1 MLMMPLKAAPHLTEQ
16 VFSPL
21 AVDYADEVN
30 PLVGTASSYELS
42 SGNTY
47 PAIAMP
53 FGMNAW
59 TPQTGKNGDGWTY
72 QYAANKLRGIKQ
84 THQPSPW
91 INDYGAF
98 ALLPTTGGVV
108 FDEEQRQTW
117 FSHKSE
123 VAHPYRYKVYLADYD
138 THVDLVPTER
148 TALFSIRYPEGRTP
162 RLVVDAYSGGSSI
175 RVDAA
180 HRRIYGYA
188 GNNHGGVPQGF
199 KNYFVIELDCAID
212 STQLFL
218 DNSPVTG
225 TTTEGDHAG
234 VVVTLAPQGHTVT
247 ARVASSFIG
256 WDQALVSLQREQ
268 SSRTIDDLARL
279 GKARWNEMLGRI
291 SVEGSTADNRRTF
304 YTALYRTLLFPRAF
318 HEVDAR
324 GDTIHYSPYNG
335 QVLPGVLYT
344 DNGFWDTF
352 RAVFPLFT
360 LVYPDMN
367 RLMMRG
373 LVNTYKES
381 GWLPEWQSPGHR
393 DCMIGSNSASIIA
406 DAWLKGIRGYDI
418 ATLYEA
424 LLKNSNHEGP
434 LSSVGRKGADYYN
447 RLGYVPY
454 NVGINENAARTLEY
468 AYDDFCLWRL
478 SQALGKGN
486 DHQRTF
492 LRRAFNYRNVI
503 NPATGFAR
511 GRNLDG
517 SFQIPFRPDKW
528 GDAFTEG
535 CAWHWTWCVFHDPEG
550 LIRLLGG
557 REAFCQ
563 RLDSVFVASPTFDDS
578 YYGSQIH
585 EITEMLVADMGQYA
599 HGNQPIQHAL
609 HLYNWAGQPWKTQW
623 HVREVMRRLYQN
635 APDGLCGDE
644 DNGQTSAWYVFSAL
658 GFYPVAP
665 ATGQYAMGSPLFDKA
680 QIHLP
685 GGNTLTIEARD
696 NAPHRVY
703 VNSVRRN
710 GTIYTRNYFDHSDL
724 LTGGRI
730 EFEMSEQPN
739 LLRGTDKA
747 DVPYSLTSDQQN
759 PKR

>member
-1 MLMMPLKAAPHLTEQ
+1 MGAAAYAPT
-16 VFSPL
+16 SDDISN

-30 PLVGTASSYELS
+30 PLVGTASTYEIS
-42 SGNTY
+42 TGNTY

-59 TPQTGKNGDGWTY
+59 TPQTNKNGDGWTY
-72 QYAANKLRGIKQ
+72 QYAAHKLRGLKE

-98 ALLPTTGGVV
+98 SLLPTTGDVV
-108 FDEEQRQTW
+108 FDEEKRQTW

-123 VAHPYRYKVYLADYD
+123 TAHPYRYNVYLADYD

-148 TALFSIRYPEGRTP
+148 TALFSIRYPQNRTP
-162 RLVVDAYSGGSSI
+162 RLVIDAYHGGSGI
-175 RVDAA
+175 RVDADR
-180 HRRIYGYA
+180 RRIYGYA
-188 GNNHGGVPQGF
+188 GNNNGGVPDGF
-199 KNYFVIELDCAID
+199 KNYFVIQLDCAID
-212 STQLFL
+212 AAQLFL
-218 DNSPVTG
+218 DNKPVAG
-225 TTTEGDHAG
+225 TASTGDHAG
-234 VVVTLAPQGHTVT
+234 AVITLAPAGQTVT
-247 ARVASSFIG
+247 ARVTSSFIS

-268 SSRTIDDLARL
+268 GNRSIDELTRL

-291 SVEGSTADNRRTF
+291 SVEGSTARNRRTF

-318 HEVDAR
+318 HEVDAK

-367 RLMMRG
+367 QMMMRG

-418 ATLYEA
+418 ATLYEG
-424 LLKNSNHEGP
+424 LLKNSNQEGP
-434 LSSVGRKGADYYN
+434 LPSVGRKGVDYYN
-447 RLGYVPY
+447 RLGYIPY

-478 SQALGKGN
+478 SQALNRNKKE
-486 DHQRTF
+486 QRTF
-492 LRRAFNYRNVI
+492 LQRAYNYRNVI
-503 NPATGFAR
+503 DPAVGFAR

-517 SFQIPFRPDKW
+517 SFQSPFRPDKW

-557 REAFCQ
+557 RESFC
-563 RLDSVFVASPTFDDS
+563 RKLDSVFTASPTFDDS

-609 HLYNWAGQPWKTQW
+609 YLYNWAGQPWKTQQ
-623 HVREVMRRLYQN
+623 HVREVMRRLYLDT
-635 APDGLCGDE
+635 PDGLCGDE

-665 ATGQYAMGSPLFDKA
+665 GTGQYAMGSPLFNKVK
-680 QIHLP
+680 IHLVN
-685 GGNTLTIEARD
+685 GNTLTLEAKD
-696 NAPHRVY
+696 NDADHIY
-703 VNSVRRN
+703 VNSVQRN
-710 GTIYTRNYFDHSDL
+710 GNTYTRNYFDHADL
-724 LTGGRI
+724 LKGGLI
-730 EFEMSEQPN
+730 EFEMAEQPN
-739 LLRGTDKA
+739 RLRGTDKVDA
-747 DVPYSLTSDQQN
+747 PYSLT
-759 PKR
+759 KR